1 MTGRS
6 HAEERGRR
14 FAFPASPRDRD
25 ACSRSERTGVG
36 RVVPEERRRPPS
48 ATPGRHEHWLL

>member
-14 FAFPASPRDRD
+14 FAFPASPQDRD
-25 ACSRSERTGVG
+25 ACSRSGRTEAWAGG
-36 RVVPEERRRPPS
+36 AREGEE
-48 ATPGRHEHWLL
+48 AAAFCHAGQA